1 MDDDLGRLAE
11 LPRTLLAHTPTPIE
25 HLPNLSAQLAGAS
38 LYVKRDDCTGL
49 AFGGNKTRQLEFYLG
64 EALSQNADTIL
75 ISGAVQS
82 NFVRS
87 AAAAAARLGLA
98 CHIQLEER
106 VPDTDALYRSS
117 GNVLL
122 NHLLGATLHSYSEG
136 EDELA
141 LTNDFGTLRLISRN
155 TVGDP
160 MSSL

>member
-1 MDDDLGRLAE
+1 MDDKLGRLSA

-49 AFGGNKTRQLEFYLG
+49 AFGGNKARQLEFYLG

-87 AAAAAARLGLA
+87 AAAAAAKLGLA

-106 VPDTDALYRSS
+106 LLNTDALYRSS

-122 NHLLGATLHSYSEG
+122 NHLLGATLHRYSQG
-136 EDELA
+136 EDE
-141 LTNDFGTLRLISRN
+141 FGADQRLRDMAADLMKHGRR
-155 TVGDP
+155 P
-160 MSSL
+160 